1 MISVIVP
8 VYKVEKYLQRCV
20 DSVLLQTED
29 NFELILV
36 DDGSPDQCGK
46 ICDDYALKDGRV
58 TVIHK
63 ENGGLSDARNAG
75 LKIAKGQYI
84 AFVDSDDWLELE
96 YLEKLLKGIDGADIC
111 ECEIIR
117 TDGTAV
123 IDRQADTERELYS
136 GEEALGNLINDH
148 LFHQYVWNK
157 LYRSDVIQG
166 ILFETGKT
174 NEDEFWTYQAFG
186 NAGKV
191 ARIQDILYNYF
202 QRPDSIMGTGY
213 SLKRLDALEAKKQR
227 QVYLEKNYPALAFAG
242 KKNLF
247 YSCVYSG
254 QMTLKYLDGDEKTA
268 AQRTVSACFAE
279 HKLNK
284 DEMRNCSLYER
295 IWIRLLNKNFW
306 AGCRLRNLLKK
317 GF

>member
-20 DSVLLQTED
+20 DSILAQTEG

-75 LKIAKGQYI
+75 LKIAKGDYT
-84 AFVDSDDWLELE
+84 AFVDSDDWLEPE
-96 YLEKLLKGIDGADIC
+96 YLEILLQGIEGADIC
-111 ECEIIR
+111 ECGIFR
-117 TDGTAV
+117 TDGNDVIQKPENPRRAV
-123 IDRQADTERELYS
+123 YS
-136 GEEALGNLINDH
+136 GQEALKNLINDH

-157 LYRSDVIQG
+157 LYRTEVIKG
-166 ILFETGKT
+166 VMFEKGKT
-174 NEDEFWTYQAFG
+174 HEDEFWTYQVFG
-186 NAGKV
+186 NSQRV
-191 ARIQDILYNYF
+191 AIIDDILYNYF

-213 SLKRLDALEAKKQR
+213 SLKRLDGLEAKEKR
-227 QVYLEKNYPALAFAG
+227 QNYLEERYPQLALAG
-242 KKNLF
+242 KRNML
-247 YSCVYSG
+247 YSCAYAG
-254 QMTLKYLDGDEKTA
+254 QMTLKYLEGDEKA
-268 AQRTVSACFAE
+268 KAMGKIDSFR
-279 HKLNK
+279 NK
-284 DEMRNCSLYER
+284 CRIGPGEAGEYSLYEKTWFF
-295 IWIRLLNKNFW
+295 ILSHSFW
-306 AGCRLRNLLKK
+306 MGCRLRNLLKL